1 MVSKPQRAPKRQTN
15 IRLDEDLLAALQE
28 VKDRHGTPASEAVRR
43 ALRMWLASEGVKVTR
58 PTARKGGKRKR

>member
-1 MVSKPQRAPKRQTN
+1 MVKKPQRSLKRQTN

-43 ALRMWLASEGVKVTR
+43 ALRMWLASEGVKIPRATV
-58 PTARKGGKRKR
+58 RKGGTRKR